1 MEAQTREVNM
11 QIMKTG
17 LAGYP
22 SALKKTNKA
31 LSKVLEKL
39 STAKRI
45 NRASDDAAGLSISE
59 QLTTQVRGF
68 QMASNNI
75 SDAMSALNI
84 ADGAS
89 TEISSMMQR
98 QRELTLQSMNDTLTD
113 DQRSQVDV
121 EYQQLTSEIDR
132 VAEGTQ
138 FNTQNL
144 TNGEGLADGNS
155 VIQAGANAN
164 ETIDIPVVDMTAA
177 SLGIAGTGVSTQ
189 ASATAA
195 LSSIDTAMASL
206 GEQRSSVG
214 ALVNRFE
221 HASNNLDVA
230 QVNTTA
236 AESVLRDQD
245 MAMGLAE
252 LTKNRLLAE
261 TGNKAFSHFKQ
272 ISSNHIL
279 SLLQ

>member
-1 MEAQTREVNM
+1 M

-31 LSKVLEKL
+31 LSKVLERL

-68 QMASNNI
+68 RMASNNI
-75 SDAMSALNI
+75 ADAMSALNI

-89 TEISSMMQR
+89 TEISDMMQR
-98 QRELTLQSMNDTLTD
+98 QRELSLQSMNDTLND
-113 DQRSQVDV
+113 DQRAQIDV

-132 VAEGTQ
+132 IAEGTQ

-144 TNGEGLADGNS
+144 TNGEGLADGDS
-155 VIQAGANAN
+155 VIQAGANAGD
-164 ETIDIPVVDMTAA
+164 TIDIPVVDMTAA
-177 SLGIAGTGVSTQ
+177 TLGIAGTGIADRS
-189 ASATAA
+189 SAQAA
-195 LSSIDTAMASL
+195 LGSIDAAMSSL
-206 GEQRSSVG
+206 NEQRSTVG

-221 HASNNLDVA
+221 HASNNLAVA
-230 QVNTTA
+230 EVNTTA

-252 LTKNRLLAE
+252 LTKNRLLTE
-261 TGNKAFSHFKQ
+261 TGTRAFSHFKQ